1 MVDDQSLTRDNSLLS
16 RPNIEP
22 LDGPQV
28 ADAEAFGHPTRM
40 LSCAGACTEMLRAEV
55 EAYVQAGIAPATK
68 RAYRADLDDYKGMV
82 T

>member
-1 MVDDQSLTRDNSLLS
+1 MLQ
-16 RPNIEP
+16 
-22 LDGPQV
+22 
-28 ADAEAFGHPTRM
+28 AD
-40 LSCAGACTEMLRAEV
+40 V